1 MLRVK
6 YVEGKMGCF
15 REIQKQ
21 DAFLVSRKDFQ
32 PFSPSLSTKFWEMR
46 GQPYYRY
53 SPLYFSFISRTLWF
67 RQDSRHGS
75 VRLQVSGKRYLQSSC
90 GKVFVPLKKFNPVS
104 LVVRATHAW
113 AHKASCEG
121 TTYYYVWTE
130 DLKEDSLTHFTERP
144 VDVLI
149 FHCIPIQWGPGC
161 PNVAW

>member
-67 RQDSRHGS
+67 RQDSRHGF
-75 VRLQVSGKRYLQSSC
+75 VRLQVQVKGISSPVVGSFCAKEHLTLSSC
-90 GKVFVPLKKFNPVS
+90 VPH
-104 LVVRATHAW
+104 ATW